1 VSPSAKLGDVMS
13 RPVQV
18 AMPGQ
23 RLAEIEAF
31 FTAQSGLPVVDDEG
45 RCVGVVSK
53 KDRAKVPMGSV
64 RCSFAACF
72 SFLAVGDF

>member
-1 VSPSAKLGDVMS
+1 MS

-53 KDRAKVPMGSV
+53 KDRAKATNGVSSLLL
-64 RCSFAACF
+64 CSLFQF
-72 SFLAVGDF
+72 FGGR